1 MCKFHQQ
8 GLNSYPLKLIS
19 QVEGLRLLIKHL
31 KNQSQTLNILI
42 QSENMYTQKRK
53 TQTTQHKDERT
64 KTNTFKS
71 VNINGTNS
79 LIKRKVL
86 NYRMTTKAELKKTKH
101 PKKAVLITSDS

>member
-1 MCKFHQQ
+1 M
-8 GLNSYPLKLIS
+8 
-19 QVEGLRLLIKHL
+19 

-53 TQTTQHKDERT
+53 TQTTQHKDDRT

-79 LIKRKVL
+79 LIKRKVF
-86 NYRMTTKAELKKTKH
+86 NYRMTTKVELKRLNT
-101 PKKAVLITSDS
+101 PKKLSW